1 VTRSSRRGRRRAL
14 LMYLRHTSSPRL
26 ATTGGSPTRTRR
38 RTAGACSVVPV
49 QLWSCAH
56 HDACVTR
63 VPLAYRTA
71 FNEYQLCAEK
81 RGKDDLTCLQR
92 GRDYTS
98 VCPEHWVSCGLSMAQ
113 KFLHESLC
121 LTVVLCFCSRQV
133 AKWKEDEDKGVSL
146 SVGKGFVIEK

>member
-1 VTRSSRRGRRRAL
+1 MADPVTSVVDGERTKYKAIVRWIGASVLKDFGVAAESRDEKLPAGEA
-14 LMYLRHTSSPRL
+14 TRL
-26 ATTGGSPTRTRR
+26 ADVLAAHKLSPTRNDRR
-38 RTAGACSVVPV
+38 FPNQNQAPNC
-49 QLWSCAH
+49 W
-56 HDACVTR
+56 
-63 VPLAYRTA
+63 TA

-98 VCPEHWVSCGLSMAQ
+98 VCPEHWV
-113 KFLHESLC
+113 
-121 LTVVLCFCSRQV
+121 